1 MLCII
6 TVIVRADMQ
15 QIPLRTLSGETV
27 ELAVEDRM
35 YVDGEFQSSEET
47 FETLHP
53 PTEAVIAEIPIATDA
68 QVDRAVT
75 AAQRA
80 SLEWR
85 SVPLTE
91 RRVAVE
97 ALADSVEAHKEDL
110 VALEVADNGSSIAR
124 FAHDVDSAA
133 EALRYYAGLSPQL
146 KGETI
151 PTERDELTYTIRE
164 PYGAVAAIIPF
175 NHPLMFAAEKLAPA
189 VLAGNGFVLKP
200 AETTPLSALYLAAL
214 VDELDVFPDGLV
226 NVVTG
231 EGETGASLV
240 RHPSVSF
247 VNMIG
252 SVATGRSVLHGAAEK
267 IAPVKL
273 ELGGKNPAIVFPDA
287 DPARAAEGAV
297 SGMSLA
303 WQGQSCGSG
312 SRLLVHDDVYD
323 DVVPRVV
330 EGFEEVGAA
339 IGDPFDEAT
348 KMGSVISETQYEKIL
363 GYIETAT
370 AEGGT
375 LLTGGSAYDEFDTG
389 YFVEPTVFEVDPE
402 MTIACEE
409 IFGPVLSVLRWD
421 DYDEMI
427 ALANDV
433 EYGLTASIWTDDM
446 RTAHR
451 TASALDTGYIWINQ
465 HGRHHLG
472 APFGGFKKSGIGK
485 NEGFDE
491 LIDHTQLKTVNV
503 SLD

>member
-1 MLCII
+1 M
-6 TVIVRADMQ
+6 
-15 QIPLRTLSGETV
+15 
-27 ELAVEDRM
+27 
-35 YVDGEFQSSEET
+35 
-47 FETLHP
+47 FETIHP
-53 PTEAVIAEIPIATDA
+53 PTEAVITDVPIATEE
-68 QVDRAVT
+68 QVDRAAT
-75 AAQRA
+75 AAERA
-80 SLEWR
+80 SREWR
-85 SVPLTE
+85 SVPVSE
-91 RRVAVE
+91 RRAAVE
-97 ALADSVEAHKEDL
+97 ALADSIEAHKDEL
-110 VALEVADNGSSIAR
+110 VALEVADNGSSISR

-133 EALRYYAGLSPQL
+133 EAMRYYAGLSPQL

-200 AETTPLSALYLAAL
+200 AETTPLSAMYLAAL
-214 VDELDVFPDGLV
+214 VDELDVFPDGLI
-226 NVVTG
+226 NVLTG
-231 EGETGASLV
+231 EGATGAALV
-240 RHPSVSF
+240 GHPAISF

-252 SVATGRSVLHGAAEK
+252 SVATGRSVMQSAAEK

-287 DPARAAEGAV
+287 DPERAAEGAV

-323 DVVPRVV
+323 EVVPRVV
-330 EGFEEVGAA
+330 EGFEAVGAA
-339 IGDPFDEAT
+339 IGDPFDETT
-348 KMGSVISETQYEKIL
+348 KMGSIISEAQYESIL
-363 GYIETAT
+363 DYLETAK

-375 LLTGGSAYDEFDTG
+375 LLTGGNAYDEFDTG

-409 IFGPVLSVLRWD
+409 IFGPVLSILRWD

-427 ALANDV
+427 RIANDV

-491 LIDHTQLKTVNV
+491 LLDHTQVKTVNV
-503 SLD
+503 SLE